1 MIEVGDTEDKRE
13 IIIKYFKSERRSL
26 KARRMVNLLRWKD
39 YELRERIPSFN
50 FQEMTKTL
58 PQGHPMTQCAD
69 HLLPP
74 ETLLL
79 STLSCV
85 RSSVSLWV

>member
-13 IIIKYFKSERRSL
+13 IIIKYFKSERKSL

-58 PQGHPMTQCAD
+58 KVTRTSNDPVCRPSPPSRNAVKQP
-69 HLLPP
+69 LL
-74 ETLLL
+74 
-79 STLSCV
+79 C
-85 RSSVSLWV
+85 